1 MADTNLKDALR
12 RAGMT
17 PEEFAEVVGVD
28 PKTVQRWVA
37 GRHHPVSPAS
47 RDHRP
52 RADLSEH
59 DLWPE
64 HAPPPAPG
72 FAPSELDLAAGSE
85 VAGTWGYHT
94 DEDAPEP
101 IAFLSEHAGRIDLL
115 ENFRGI
121 QLTPDL
127 ARSLAE
133 PAAAGRQI
141 RILTNR
147 PIRRV
152 EPLLGHP
159 QVEIRFVEYLEHS
172 LLRAGDAMLLA
183 LIVDYEADQPPPLLQ
198 LHRTAHGGLFAR
210 LLDNL
215 DRIAENAKG
224 PLTAPG
230 HWTATAP
237 TTTTRPTMTR

>member
-1 MADTNLKDALR
+1 
-12 RAGMT
+12 MT
-17 PEEFAEVVGVD
+17 

-37 GRHHPVSPAS
+37 GTTTPYPRH
-47 RDHRP
+47 
-52 RADLSEH
+52 RATIARALDLTEN

-64 HAPPPAPG
+64 HTRPPAPG
-72 FAPSELDLAAGSE
+72 LTSSGRDLAAGSE

-127 ARSLAE
+127 ACSLAE

>member
-1 MADTNLKDALR
+1 M
-12 RAGMT
+12 
-17 PEEFAEVVGVD
+17 
-28 PKTVQRWVA
+28 
-37 GRHHPVSPAS
+37 
-47 RDHRP
+47 
-52 RADLSEH
+52 
-59 DLWPE
+59 
-64 HAPPPAPG
+64 
-72 FAPSELDLAAGSE
+72 
-85 VAGTWGYHT
+85 AGTWGYHT

-127 ARSLAE
+127 ARALAE
-133 PAAAGRQI
+133 HAAAGGQI
-141 RILTNR
+141 CILTNR

-152 EPLLGHP
+152 EALLGHP
-159 QVEIRFVEYLEHS
+159 EVEIRFVEYLEHS

-198 LHRTAHGGLFAR
+198 LHRTGHGGLFDR

-215 DRIAENAKG
+215 DVIAANAEG

-230 HWTATAP
+230 QLDRYRTNHDDETDEDGTEPPEQDHDSAVGPSTLPVSVDDPAVPGQHEPSQRRWPRRAN
-237 TTTTRPTMTR
+237 